1 MPVDFRIKLA
11 GQNIAIAARFP
22 YVKEYCRDYLT
33 VEKPAFSVCITAE
46 DIAFERE
53 KSAREDQLEGHAV
66 RHFSDAYLETLAVY
80 RKIAVKLLED
90 NVLLFHGSAISVD
103 GVGYLFT
110 AKSGTGKS
118 THTRLWRELFG
129 ERAVMVNDDK
139 PLLRIGENGVT
150 VYGTPWDGKHRLST
164 NLAVPLKAICILE
177 RGRENRITPV
187 TGRDAY
193 PMLMQQSYRPD
204 DAASMRKTMALVDRL
219 GSSVSLYRLQCSMEL
234 EAAETAYKAMEP
246 EAAETGHKA
255 MKPEAAENA
264 YKAMEPETAETAYM
278 AMKERKEKV

>member
-11 GQNIAIAARFP
+11 EQNIAISARFP

-33 VEKPAFSVCITAE
+33 VEEPAFSVCIFPE

-53 KSAREDQLEGHAV
+53 KSACEDQLAGRAI
-66 RHFSDAYLETLAVY
+66 RNFSDEYLETLAVY
-80 RKIAVKLLED
+80 RKIAVKLLD
-90 NVLLFHGSAISVD
+90 DDRLLCHGSAISVD

-118 THTRLWRELFG
+118 THTRLWRNLFG

-150 VYGTPWDGKHRLST
+150 VYGTPWDGKHRLSA
-164 NLAVPLKAICILE
+164 NLAVPLKALCILE
-177 RGRENRITPV
+177 RDKENRIAPITR
-187 TGRDAY
+187 RDAY

-204 DAASMRKTMALVDRL
+204 DAAAMRKTMALVDKL
-219 GSSVSLYRLQCSMEL
+219 GSSVSLYRLQCNMEP
-234 EAAETAYKAMEP
+234 EAAEIAYKAMKPETIETAYTAMEP
-246 EAAETGHKA
+246 EAAEIT
-255 MKPEAAENA
+255 
-264 YKAMEPETAETAYM
+264 YKAMEL
-278 AMKERKEKV
+278 